1 MTMPGGPA
9 ARAGQEPEADR
20 AVSWKAPRRPH
31 PIHGHRHQG
40 SARALTRLL
49 GLWLVLL
56 GLAEAVV
63 ALAWRAALR
72 TRSSA
77 GRRSWS

>member
-1 MTMPGGPA
+1 MLALPT
-9 ARAGQEPEADR
+9 E
-20 AVSWKAPRRPH
+20 
-31 PIHGHRHQG
+31 

-56 GLAEAVV
+56 GLAEAAV

-72 TRSSA
+72 KAHTTGPHA
-77 GRRSWS
+77 PTGPV